1 MNVLYRQYERIKSK
15 TPSQQKI
22 ANKIFETLNE
32 LKQHRDISAI
42 KIALKQAMLSLGQYD
57 PTTNGPAAGTSNDVY
72 KYLFSKSQT
81 GFQGVDAK

>member
-1 MNVLYRQYERIKSK
+1 MNVLHKQYERIKSK

-42 KIALKQAMLSLGQYD
+42 GIALKQAMLSLG
-57 PTTNGPAAGTSNDVY
+57 
-72 KYLFSKSQT
+72 
-81 GFQGVDAK
+81 